1 MSCYLRGTKGIWPV
15 NNCVATVLSCW
26 WLFCMSSI
34 GSSPQLLNQQ
44 YTFGHIFCEWRFSV
58 VTAMVRWSPRRARL
72 VLGWATVSI
81 CYLPSRPTQPS
92 ILTGSVIEEWRICKW
107 VTEVGQVRGGDVN
120 VICRPWHSVCLH
132 CRLMTTK
139 TEITATSSGRLCQGV
154 LAYGGHLSFF
164 LVVDGNT
171 SDWTVARSS

>member
-1 MSCYLRGTKGIWPV
+1 MSCYLRGMKGIWPV

-26 WLFCMSSI
+26 CLFCMSSI

-44 YTFGHIFCEWRFSV
+44 YTFGHTFCEWRFSV

-107 VTEVGQVRGGDVN
+107 VTEVGQVREGDVTAAHDIQC
-120 VICRPWHSVCLH
+120 VLSAGSRPLKLRSLLPHRADCVRVYSLTGDIC
-132 CRLMTTK
+132 
-139 TEITATSSGRLCQGV
+139 
-154 LAYGGHLSFF
+154 LSF
-164 LVVDGNT
+164 
-171 SDWTVARSS
+171 